1 MRWTS
6 LQGYLVHRLRLRS
19 GNTLEEVA
27 SARREKRPARVAPK
41 VAKAAKTTARVRAK
55 RNTPN
60 KDRILEV
67 TIELL
72 ERGGE
77 HGFRI
82 EDLQARTKIS
92 KSSLY
97 LAFGSR
103 DGLLAAAYARMFA
116 AQVMESISGLQSV
129 VEIARNPKDLRVSL
143 HAATAFVAA
152 PERHKSRLDRISI
165 LAGVRGRPEFR
176 QYLSQAQRDLTA
188 AITRLLE
195 IARHREL
202 INLRQHSPR
211 VAAQFIQAMTLG
223 RVIAEIEDVND
234 EKNRAEW
241 VAAINDFVDRML
253 FDGLIDD

>member
-1 MRWTS
+1 
-6 LQGYLVHRLRLRS
+6 LVHGLRLRS
-19 GNTLEEVA
+19 GNTLEQVA
-27 SARREKRPARVAPK
+27 SARREKRAARVAPK
-41 VAKAAKTTARVRAK
+41 VAKPAKTAARVRAK

-60 KDRILEV
+60 KDQILEA

-97 LAFGSR
+97 LAFGNR

-116 AQVMESISGLQSV
+116 AQVMESISGLKSV
-129 VEIARNPKDLRVSL
+129 VEMARNPQELRVSF

-152 PERHKSRLDRISI
+152 PERHTSRLDRISI
-165 LAGVRGRPEFR
+165 IAGVRGRPEFR
-176 QYLSQAQRDLTA
+176 EYLSQAQRDLTA
-188 AITRLLE
+188 AITRLLV
-195 IARHREL
+195 ICQHREL

-211 VAAQFIQAMTLG
+211 VAAQFVQAMTLG
-223 RVIAEIEDVND
+223 RVIAEIEDLND
-234 EKNRAEW
+234 EKGRSEW
-241 VAAINDFVDRML
+241 VVAINDFIDHML

>member
-1 MRWTS
+1 M
-6 LQGYLVHRLRLRS
+6 
-19 GNTLEEVA
+19 A
-27 SARREKRPARVAPK
+27 SARREKRAARVAPK
-41 VAKAAKTTARVRAK
+41 VAKPAKTAARIRAK

-60 KDRILEV
+60 KDHILEV

-129 VEIARNPKDLRVSL
+129 VEMARNAKDLRLSL

-152 PERHKSRLDRISI
+152 PERHK
-165 LAGVRGRPEFR
+165 
-176 QYLSQAQRDLTA
+176 
-188 AITRLLE
+188 
-195 IARHREL
+195 
-202 INLRQHSPR
+202 
-211 VAAQFIQAMTLG
+211 
-223 RVIAEIEDVND
+223 
-234 EKNRAEW
+234 
-241 VAAINDFVDRML
+241 
-253 FDGLIDD
+253 

>member
-1 MRWTS
+1 M
-6 LQGYLVHRLRLRS
+6 
-19 GNTLEEVA
+19 A
-27 SARREKRPARVAPK
+27 SARREKRAARVAPK
-41 VAKAAKTTARVRAK
+41 VAKPAKTAARIRAK

-60 KDRILEV
+60 KDHILEV

-72 ERGGE
+72 ERSGE
-77 HGFRI
+77 QGFRI

-129 VEIARNPKDLRVSL
+129 VEMARNAKELRVSL

-152 PERHKSRLDRISI
+152 PERHKSRLDRTSI
-165 LAGVRGRPEFR
+165 IAGVRGRPEFR
-176 QYLSQAQRDLTA
+176 EYLSQAQRDLTA

-202 INLRQHSPR
+202 INLRLHSPR
-211 VAAQFIQAMTLG
+211 VAAQFIQAVTLG
-223 RVIAEIEDVND
+223 RVIAEIEDLDD

-241 VAAINDFVDRML
+241 VVAVNDLIDHML

>member
-1 MRWTS
+1 M
-6 LQGYLVHRLRLRS
+6 
-19 GNTLEEVA
+19 A
-27 SARREKRPARVAPK
+27 SARREKRAARVAPK
-41 VAKAAKTTARVRAK
+41 VAKPAKTAVRIRAK

-60 KDRILEV
+60 KDHILEV

-72 ERGGE
+72 ERSGE

-129 VEIARNPKDLRVSL
+129 VEMARNAKELRVSL

-152 PERHKSRLDRISI
+152 PERHKSRLDRTSI
-165 LAGVRGRPEFR
+165 IAGVRGRPEFR
-176 QYLSQAQRDLTA
+176 EYLSQAQRDLTA

-202 INLRQHSPR
+202 INLRLHSPR
-211 VAAQFIQAMTLG
+211 VAAQFIQAVTLG
-223 RVIAEIEDVND
+223 RVIAEIEDLDD
-234 EKNRAEW
+234 EENRAEW
-241 VAAINDFVDRML
+241 VVAVNDFIDRLL

>member
-1 MRWTS
+1 
-6 LQGYLVHRLRLRS
+6 LRS
-19 GNTLEEVA
+19 GNTLEQVP
-27 SARREKRPARVAPK
+27 SARREKRAARVAPK
-41 VAKAAKTTARVRAK
+41 VAKPAKTAARVRAK

-60 KDRILEV
+60 KDQILEV

-97 LAFGSR
+97 LAFGNR

-116 AQVMESISGLQSV
+116 AQVMESISGLNSV
-129 VEIARNPKDLRVSL
+129 VEMARNPQELRVSF

-152 PERHKSRLDRISI
+152 PERHTSRLDRISI
-165 LAGVRGRPEFR
+165 IAGVRGRPEFR
-176 QYLSQAQRDLTA
+176 EYLSQAQRDLTA
-188 AITRLLE
+188 AITRLLV
-195 IARHREL
+195 ICQHREL

-211 VAAQFIQAMTLG
+211 VAAQFVQAMTLG
-223 RVIAEIEDVND
+223 RVIAEIEDLND
-234 EKNRAEW
+234 EKSRSEW
-241 VAAINDFVDRML
+241 VVAINDFIDQML

>member
-1 MRWTS
+1 MH
-6 LQGYLVHRLRLRS
+6 GLRLRS
-19 GNTLEEVA
+19 GNTLEQVA
-27 SARREKRPARVAPK
+27 SARREKRAARVAPK
-41 VAKAAKTTARVRAK
+41 VAKPAKTAARVRAK

-60 KDRILEV
+60 KDQILEA

-97 LAFGSR
+97 LAFGNR

-116 AQVMESISGLQSV
+116 AQVMESISGLSSV
-129 VEIARNPKDLRVSL
+129 VEMARNPQELRVSF

-152 PERHKSRLDRISI
+152 PERHTSRLDRISI
-165 LAGVRGRPEFR
+165 IAGVRGRPEFR
-176 QYLSQAQRDLTA
+176 EYLSRAQRDITA
-188 AITRLLE
+188 AITRLLV
-195 IARHREL
+195 ICQHREL

-211 VAAQFIQAMTLG
+211 VAAQFVQAMTLG
-223 RVIAEIEDVND
+223 RVIAEIEDLND
-234 EKNRAEW
+234 EKSRSEW
-241 VAAINDFVDRML
+241 VVAINDFIDQML